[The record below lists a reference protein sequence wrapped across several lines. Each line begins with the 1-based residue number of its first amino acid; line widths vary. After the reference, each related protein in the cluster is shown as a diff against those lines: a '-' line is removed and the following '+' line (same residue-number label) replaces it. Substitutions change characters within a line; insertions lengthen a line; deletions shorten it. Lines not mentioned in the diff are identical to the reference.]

1 MVHIHYTHIKPPDGS
16 YLLGVLDPHRSPGI
30 LVQWGEGVL
39 IFWHRSFWLLFQ
51 CVGCVTCSSNIL
63 TFLDFVACLHKW
75 VNHNFNQCAPAAH
88 LHSHFFNHWQIPDC
102 YGQSLYAKWSN
113 SMYILDSGFSAS
125 LQSEGTMFWPRIHV
139 QKKPT
144 DRSKQHSVVF
154 LYLTCWKFHDWFFY
168 SWALKTM
175 TNFVNKKKE
184 PQFSWA
190 QHPHQNWIPASAKSR
205 INTRSKF
212 TSTFWT
218 LAPAWLQRHVGL
230 KGKQGFPVVGRK
242 GKQWWV
248 KPTLSWTYDP
258 NMNQG
263 KGSTM
268 KQYLV
273 VEVCRRGIDT
283 ASLYISIEAKHDV
296 YIYPGTTIFKT
307 HTNHHSWC
315 QLDTKRKDPYFLL
328 AGHPLFRPTLP
339 KDTYD
344 NDTSQISLPYTILYV
359 NYMMPFPLKI
369 TATMWNSK
377 ATHLYS
383 TYLKNQTHNR
393 GSYPKEYYLSKA
405 FFFLVPCVC

>member
-39 IFWHRSFWLLFQ
+39 IFWHGSFWLLFQ

-75 VNHNFNQCAPAAH
+75 VNHNFNQRAPAAH

-113 SMYILDSGFSAS
+113 SMYILDSGFSSS

-154 LYLTCWKFHDWFFY
+154 LYLTCWKFHHWFSIPEPWRPWQI
-168 SWALKTM
+168 SWT
-175 TNFVNKKKE
+175 KKRIHRF
-184 PQFSWA
+184 PQ

-205 INTRSKF
+205 IKTRSKF

-218 LAPAWLQRHVGL
+218 LAPAWFQRHVGL

-248 KPTLSWTYDP
+248 KPTLSWTYDR
-258 NMNQG
+258 NRNQG

-273 VEVCRRGIDT
+273 VEACRSYH
-283 ASLYISIEAKHDV
+283 A
-296 YIYPGTTIFKT
+296 
-307 HTNHHSWC
+307 
-315 QLDTKRKDPYFLL
+315 
-328 AGHPLFRPTLP
+328 
-339 KDTYD
+339 
-344 NDTSQISLPYTILYV
+344 ILYV
-359 NYMMPFPLKI
+359 NHMMSFQPENHSNHVKFKGNPPVF
-369 TATMWNSK
+369 N
-377 ATHLYS
+377 
-383 TYLKNQTHNR
+383 
-393 GSYPKEYYLSKA
+393 LSEK
-405 FFFLVPCVC
+405 PNP